1 MNKNIILCG
10 VGGQGTVLAS
20 KLIAAAAMEK
30 GIPVMSAETIGMAQ
44 RGGSVFSHVRMG
56 ENLYSP
62 MIAKGT
68 ADMILGFE
76 PGETVRMLPYLKKN
90 GAVVVSNRAVMP
102 VTASLAKTGY
112 NGASMIDYL
121 KTQVDQVL
129 VIDTD
134 QACEALGSAK
144 VLNVLMLGA
153 AISTGML
160 GLEKEDIKQ
169 ALIKRLPEKLHE
181 LNFRALDYIQ

>member
-1 MNKNIILCG
+1 MDKWL
-10 VGGQGTVLAS
+10 LS
-20 KLIAAAAMEK
+20 KLNTVIGAVDDNLGSYKIPEAARALDEF
-30 GIPVMSAETIGMAQ
+30 VDDMSNWY
-44 RGGSVFSHVRMG
+44 VRRSR
-56 ENLYSP
+56 ERFW
-62 MIAKGT
+62 AKGT

-134 QACEALGSAK
+134 QACETLGSAK